1 MFFLIP
7 YQVFLEVSESVWD
20 GLCEP
25 YLILILLK
33 LVGERER
40 EVALK
45 AFPRTRIAIQHLIIA
60 HPMMIGSF
68 PRYVVLKVFNILA
81 PSKPVFP
88 ALLLVILRENADFH
102 AQGVEG
108 LRFC

>member
-1 MFFLIP
+1 
-7 YQVFLEVSESVWD
+7 LEVSESVWD

-25 YLILILLK
+25 YLILVLLK
-33 LVGERER
+33 LVGKRES

-45 AFPRTRIAIQHLIIA
+45 AFPRPRVAIQHLVVS

-68 PRYVVLKVFNILA
+68 PRYVILEVFNVLA

-88 ALLLVILRENADFH
+88 TLLLVILRENANFH

-108 LRFC
+108 LRLR

>member
-1 MFFLIP
+1 M
-7 YQVFLEVSESVWD
+7 EVSESVWD

-25 YLILILLK
+25 YLILVLLK
-33 LVGERER
+33 LVGEREGD
-40 EVALK
+40 VALK
-45 AFPRTRIAIQHLIIA
+45 ALPRTRVAIQHLIIA

-68 PRYVVLKVFNILA
+68 PRYVILEVFDVLT
-81 PSKPVFP
+81 PSEPVPP

-108 LRFC
+108 LWFR